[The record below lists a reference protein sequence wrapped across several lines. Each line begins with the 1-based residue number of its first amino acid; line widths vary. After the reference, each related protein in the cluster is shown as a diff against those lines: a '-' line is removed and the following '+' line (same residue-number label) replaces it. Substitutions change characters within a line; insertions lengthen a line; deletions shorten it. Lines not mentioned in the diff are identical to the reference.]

1 MFSKRA
7 RNISKSE
14 AYPEHPGTSKTE
26 SFVEVFVLMNT
37 LGFSRFFELTL
48 NANEYFC
55 D

>member
-37 LGFSRFFELTL
+37 LGFCKIF
-48 NANEYFC
+48 
-55 D
+55 